1 MMSTHINENV
11 LEFYKGLPF
20 NYRDNIE
27 EHALSIIKKTR
38 WAGRA
43 HEMLTPFLSVKQ
55 LSEKVSDPKPTGI

>member
-27 EHALSIIKKTR
+27 EHVIVLLKR
-38 WAGRA
+38 HVGW
-43 HEMLTPFLSVKQ
+43 
-55 LSEKVSDPKPTGI
+55 